1 MNKFSLKYSAIM
13 CSTAVVFLNFVA
25 CGAQMYQ
32 VSLKEDH
39 DQTKVPAYAKN
50 PDSQY
55 YGLHATDGWHNLPIP
70 FKTGF
75 TLNTEQKKGLK
86 ECIDMWETA
95 VGKKLFRYLGPDD
108 KDGDSFADLY
118 SSLSDTTNGHY
129 LDQDWDKTGKSN
141 MVLATTIWDTSSQN
155 HDQILTADIRFNTQ
169 HYVIGDAFTIIPD
182 AHDTREVVDMTTL
195 CLHELGHMLGLTHID
210 KKYDRLSIMNP
221 TIYIGEG
228 LANRNLSCGDIKRI
242 QQIYG
247 CAGEAC
253 DQEATC
259 AKFERG
265 LMAEPYGRDDSE
277 DSASRSN
284 SPSSEEI

>member
-1 MNKFSLKYSAIM
+1 MMI
-13 CSTAVVFLNFVA
+13 CSTVVMFLNFA

-32 VSLKEDH
+32 ASLEEDH
-39 DQTKVPAYAKN
+39 DKTKVPDYAKN

-55 YGLHATDGWHNLPIP
+55 YGVHATEGWHNLPIP

-75 TLNTEQKKGLK
+75 ALTADQKDGLN
-86 ECIDMWETA
+86 ECIGMWESA
-95 VGKKLFRYLGPDD
+95 VGKKLFKYLGPDD
-108 KDGDSFADLY
+108 KTGDSFDDLY

-129 LDQDWDKTGKSN
+129 LDTDWDKTGKSN
-141 MVLATTIWDTSSQN
+141 MVLATTIWDTSSRN
-155 HDQILTADIRFNTQ
+155 VDQIFTADIRFNTQ
-169 HYVIGDAFTIIPD
+169 HYIIGDSFSLLPSANDP
-182 AHDTREVVDMTTL
+182 REVVDMTTL
-195 CLHELGHMLGLTHID
+195 CLHELGHMLGLTHVS
-210 KKYDRLSIMNP
+210 KNYDRLSIMNP

-259 AKFERG
+259 AKFEQ
-265 LMAEPYGRDDSE
+265 P
-277 DSASRSN
+277 SASDDDDYEAD
-284 SPSSEEI
+284 PASE